1 MKLLQGSPTDDVY
14 TLRIEDDL
22 DDDDDAIINILLL
35 LLSISVE
42 QQQTENKMGVKSIVY
57 TLSSSV

>member
-14 TLRIEDDL
+14 TLRIEGDL
-22 DDDDDAIINILLL
+22 DDDDDAIINILL